1 VSSAVGN
8 ESIATVSVVVDST
21 LPDKA
26 LVSPSDGDR
35 VKGTV
40 SITAESSAADL
51 DLIVI
56 LVDGQQIGASV
67 TSPFTVDY
75 DTTARLDGQM
85 EITAVTRDLAGNE
98 SSCSIHVTVNNQ
110 KVRLFPRAFDLKSE
124 YRGKAKV
131 RARVTGPNLG
141 LMQPVS
147 SHDVRLVVPGGG
159 SVVAT
164 GSETWIP
171 GCGL

>member
-1 VSSAVGN
+1 MARCRSPRVSSAVGN

-75 DTTARLDGQM
+75 DTSAGDTNPATAESDY
-85 EITAVTRDLAGNE
+85 TAV
-98 SSCSIHVTVNNQ
+98 S
-110 KVRLFPRAFDLKSE
+110 
-124 YRGKAKV
+124 
-131 RARVTGPNLG
+131 
-141 LMQPVS
+141 
-147 SHDVRLVVPGGG
+147 GG
-159 SVVAT
+159 SVSIAAGSNSATASITVAGDT
-164 GSETWIP
+164 TDEEEDE
-171 GCGL
+171 